1 MKSKR
6 TVINDDALFQ
16 VIQDEIDKLVINTV
30 YTETKIKHISDH
42 NSQKA
47 LDLEYTKRKST
58 IIDLFKTSVKTQ
70 RLYFVLRSIFMGLI
84 SALITFTVI
93 LYLGNINFMQSFF
106 LGIFV
111 FIFSLMF
118 SRLFDNQIVSIS
130 IKIIDFL
137 EKHNRLKTVILKA
150 F

>member
-30 YTETKIKHISDH
+30 YTETKIKHTSDH
-42 NSQKA
+42 TSQKA

-130 IKIIDFL
+130 MKIIDFL

>member
-16 VIQDEIDKLVINTV
+16 VIQDEIDKLVITTV
-30 YTETKIKHISDH
+30 YTETKIKHTSDH
-42 NSQKA
+42 TSQKA
-47 LDLEYTKRKST
+47 LDLEYTKQKST
-58 IIDLFKTSVKTQ
+58 IINLFKTSVKTQ

-130 IKIIDFL
+130 MKIIDFL